1 MGLQLAEVSK
11 RVIRASASGNLALK
25 FGTARLPVLMACL
38 ILEGSRAL
46 VADEVRAVELLHDE
60 AIHILAETQL
70 TPAVWASVVFLL
82 PHGDAGRAAELVALS
97 ALLGLLNHL
106 QADGAGEV
114 LVESRGGLLGL
125 KVLVRLDLG
134 A

>member
-1 MGLQLAEVSK
+1 MGLQLTIVSK
-11 RVIRASASGNLALK
+11 RDVCANASGNLTLK
-25 FGTARLPVLMACL
+25 FDTAGLPVLTARL
-38 ILEGSRAL
+38 ILEMGRAL
-46 VADEVRAVELLHDE
+46 IAGEVCAVELLHDE
-60 AIHILAETQL
+60 AIHVLAETQL
-70 TPAVWASVVFLL
+70 TPAVRASVVFLL
-82 PHGDAGRAAELVALS
+82 PHGEAGRAAELIALV

-125 KVLVRLDLG
+125 EVLVRFNLV

>member
-1 MGLQLAEVSK
+1 MGLQLTVVSK
-11 RVIRASASGNLALK
+11 RVICASASGNLALK

-60 AIHILAETQL
+60 AIHVLAETQL
-70 TPAVWASVVFLL
+70 TPAVRASVVFLL
-82 PHGDAGRAAELVALS
+82 PHGEAGRATELIALV

-106 QADGAGEV
+106 QANGAGEV
-114 LVESRGGLLGL
+114 LVKTLGGLL
-125 KVLVRLDLG
+125 
-134 A
+134 